1 MARFLGQSHSTVR
14 RGIRSIGSS
23 PADLY
28 SLLAVSALDALL
40 VQDAIVSQ

>member
-1 MARFLGQSHSTVR
+1 MTLFLGQSRSTVR

-23 PADLY
+23 PTDLY